1 LRQTLVNLVGN
12 AIKFTKTGAVVVHVN
27 LGQETTDDILPR
39 FEVTDTGIGISH
51 EVQSTLF
58 DAFAQA
64 DSTTTRQYG
73 GTGLGLTISKSLV
86 ELMGGEI
93 GCWSEPGQ
101 GSTFW
106 FTIASA
112 KRPAFQNEEP
122 EAPAVL
128 RAVRVLYI
136 DSAEAYRLIL
146 ETQLQDWGMHVDSA
160 TDATHGLARLRA
172 AQGTQHPY
180 QLVILHHLPD
190 LDGIAVAQAI
200 NADPGIPP
208 VAIVLLNAA
217 DNREHKQAAKQAG
230 IAAYWVKPIRRS
242 HMQASL
248 VSLLVNTTARP
259 DTPGDTSSESPVT
272 SVEPP
277 SDQGPRVLVAEDN
290 VVNQRVA
297 EHLLEKLGCN
307 VDVVD
312 NGRKAVEASAR
323 TAYACIFMDCQM
335 PDMDGFEA
343 TAAIREREQRSGGH
357 IPIIA
362 LTAHVM
368 QEERGRCFTVGMDHY
383 LSKPLQVAALQA
395 VLQRCLSQELLD
407 FPMRDS

>member
-1 LRQTLVNLVGN
+1 
-12 AIKFTKTGAVVVHVN
+12 
-27 LGQETTDDILPR
+27 
-39 FEVTDTGIGISH
+39 
-51 EVQSTLF
+51 
-58 DAFAQA
+58 
-64 DSTTTRQYG
+64 
-73 GTGLGLTISKSLV
+73 
-86 ELMGGEI
+86 
-93 GCWSEPGQ
+93 
-101 GSTFW
+101 
-106 FTIASA
+106 
-112 KRPAFQNEEP
+112 
-122 EAPAVL
+122 
-128 RAVRVLYI
+128 
-136 DSAEAYRLIL
+136 
-146 ETQLQDWGMHVDSA
+146 
-160 TDATHGLARLRA
+160 
-172 AQGTQHPY
+172 
-180 QLVILHHLPD
+180 
-190 LDGIAVAQAI
+190 
-200 NADPGIPP
+200 
-208 VAIVLLNAA
+208 
-217 DNREHKQAAKQAG
+217 
-230 IAAYWVKPIRRS
+230 
-242 HMQASL
+242 MQASL

-259 DTPGDTSSESPVT
+259 DTPGDTSSESPVA

-277 SDQGPRVLVAEDN
+277 SDQGPRVLVEEDN

-312 NGRKAVEASAR
+312 NGRQAVEASAR

-407 FPMRDS
+407 FPVRDA